1 METKKNSTFS
11 NVFWAYGER
20 ITAQL
25 ITFVV
30 SVVLSRILMPESYGV
45 VAIVVVFIA
54 ICDALVTGG
63 FGNALIQK
71 KDSNDMDFDSICWL
85 SITIAVLLY
94 IVLFF
99 SAPLIAD
106 FYCYNQLIPVIR
118 VMGIRL
124 IFSAFNSVQQAY
136 VQKKMIFRV
145 FFWATLSGTIISG
158 IVGISIALLGGGVWA
173 LVAQYMTNTVIDTIM
188 LYIFIDWTPKFR
200 ISIDSI
206 RKLWKF
212 GAKMLAA
219 TMVFT
224 LKDNIR
230 SLVIGRRFSASDLA
244 YYNQGKRYPSLMVD
258 NVVESLGKVL
268 FPVLSEEQNTVESLK
283 GHVRQSIQIS
293 SILLTPMIM
302 GIIAVADTM
311 VNVILTDKWM
321 PCVPYLRILCLV
333 YITRSINTI
342 LQKAVLAI
350 GKSGAF
356 LFHEVIT
363 STLTVLMIFVAAYI
377 FKSIE
382 MIAWSYVVIM
392 MLGTII
398 FAFFSKKYFKYR
410 YFEIIA
416 DYFPSLIVSCVMALV
431 VWGIGRIAIM
441 TSIKLLIQI
450 IVGVIIYVCGVA
462 VLDIPG
468 YRFVRDKA
476 IKILLKQ

>member
-1 METKKNSTFS
+1 
-11 NVFWAYGER
+11 
-20 ITAQL
+20 
-25 ITFVV
+25 
-30 SVVLSRILMPESYGV
+30 
-45 VAIVVVFIA
+45 
-54 ICDALVTGG
+54 
-63 FGNALIQK
+63 
-71 KDSNDMDFDSICWL
+71 
-85 SITIAVLLY
+85 
-94 IVLFF
+94 
-99 SAPLIAD
+99 
-106 FYCYNQLIPVIR
+106 
-118 VMGIRL
+118 
-124 IFSAFNSVQQAY
+124 
-136 VQKKMIFRV
+136 
-145 FFWATLSGTIISG
+145 
-158 IVGISIALLGGGVWA
+158 
-173 LVAQYMTNTVIDTIM
+173 
-188 LYIFIDWTPKFR
+188 
-200 ISIDSI
+200 
-206 RKLWKF
+206 
-212 GAKMLAA
+212 MLAA